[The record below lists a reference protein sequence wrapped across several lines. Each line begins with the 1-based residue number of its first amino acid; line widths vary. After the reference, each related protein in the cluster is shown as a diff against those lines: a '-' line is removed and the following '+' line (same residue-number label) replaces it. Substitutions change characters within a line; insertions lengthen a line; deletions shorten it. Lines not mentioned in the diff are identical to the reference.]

1 MIGRFL
7 DENHFLYDDC
17 PDEPMDD
24 SKIKY
29 ILTVEVE
36 TDGIIGTKEQIAML
50 LEWIGKVTFTDVKKT
65 EDDEWRQSEHTQTQ
79 SAN

>member
-1 MIGRFL
+1 MGRFL
-7 DENHFLYDDC
+7 DENHFLCDDC

-36 TDGIIGTKEQIAML
+36 TDGIIGTKEQIAMA
-50 LEWIGKVTFTDVKKT
+50 LEGIGKVTITKVERGDNDGECVS
-65 EDDEWRQSEHTQTQ
+65 R
-79 SAN
+79 